1 MIVQYASDLHL
12 EFEVNRRFVLEGG
25 IKPAGDVLVLAGDV
39 ANLFALS
46 SYDAFWDWCAKNWA
60 QTIFVPGNHDYY
72 GAWPSREAMLGPLR
86 LAIRPNVHCC
96 LNTVMR
102 LENVDFVC
110 STLWSR
116 VSPEETLQVQSLLLD
131 FKEIAVEERL
141 LTVADYNALF
151 ESSWRFVQKAV
162 GDCAREG
169 REKEEKGE
177 KGGVAHDI
185 VVVTHHVPTFA
196 AVADYRLDS
205 PVGTGFTTELS
216 SWIAESPVSTWIYGH
231 SHDSVEVEI
240 NRTQVRSNQL
250 GYLKFKEGR
259 GFKASKTF
267 ICG

>member
-25 IKPAGDVLVLAGDV
+25 VKPAGDVLVLAGDV

-72 GAWPSREAMLGPLR
+72 GAWPSREAMLEPLR

-96 LNTVMR
+96 LNTVMQ

-116 VSPEETLQVQSLLLD
+116 VSLEETLQVQSLLLD

-177 KGGVAHDI
+177 KGGAAHDI

-216 SWIAESPVSTWIYGH
+216 NWIAESPVSTWIYGH

-267 ICG
+267 TCG

>member
-116 VSPEETLQVQSLLLD
+116 VSPEETRQVQSLLLD

-169 REKEEKGE
+169 REKEAKRGKGRRCARHRRRHPSR
-177 KGGVAHDI
+177 AH
-185 VVVTHHVPTFA
+185 VCGRC
-196 AVADYRLDS
+196 RL
-205 PVGTGFTTELS
+205 P
-216 SWIAESPVSTWIYGH
+216 A
-231 SHDSVEVEI
+231 
-240 NRTQVRSNQL
+240 
-250 GYLKFKEGR
+250 
-259 GFKASKTF
+259 
-267 ICG
+267 

>member
-12 EFEVNRRFVLEGG
+12 EFEVNRRFVLEGC

-116 VSPEETLQVQSLLLD
+116 VAPEQVQKEEALKLD
-131 FKEIAVEERL
+131 FKEIAVGDKL
-141 LTVADYNALF
+141 LTVADC
-151 ESSWRFVQKAV
+151 ERQGRFSAGKV
-162 GDCAREG
+162 GA
-169 REKEEKGE
+169 
-177 KGGVAHDI
+177 AHDI
-185 VVVTHHVPTFA
+185 IGVTHHVPTFA

-216 SWIAESPVSTWIYGH
+216 NWIAESPVSTWIYGH

-267 ICG
+267 TCG